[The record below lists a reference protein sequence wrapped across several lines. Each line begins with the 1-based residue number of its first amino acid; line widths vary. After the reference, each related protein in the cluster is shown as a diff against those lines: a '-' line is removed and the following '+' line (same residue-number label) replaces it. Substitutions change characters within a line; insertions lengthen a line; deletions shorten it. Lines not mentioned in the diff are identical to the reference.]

1 MYCSMKKINLLL
13 FFIFISLNLYSQL
26 NEKTS
31 VKSKYEEIHLNK
43 LDEPIRQKW
52 TELKGR
58 LDQLEGVKLE
68 YKKSGIFLNIDKKQI
83 CTFVGTGCCLFVEII
98 RGDVKSKD
106 YFTLNDPQ
114 KITEENSWEITGGD
128 KSVQY
133 LFSIHKNS
141 NIEYIFSLIK
151 QKYDS
156 FR

>member
-1 MYCSMKKINLLL
+1 MKSLNFLL
-13 FFIFISLNLYSQL
+13 FLTLFSFNLISQ
-26 NEKTS
+26 NENKTTI
-31 VKSKYEEIHLNK
+31 KSKYEEIHLNK
-43 LDEPIRQKW
+43 LDEPIRQNW

-58 LDQLEGVKLE
+58 LYQLEGVKLE

-106 YFTLNDPQ
+106 YFTLNDPK

-133 LFSIHKNS
+133 LFSIHKDS
-141 NIEYIFSLIK
+141 NIDYVFSLIK